1 MAPPAIH
8 PSYIVTST
16 SGERRVGLRYRR
28 LGLIAATVVLVL
40 AAPATVAAADPIPSP
55 SPSDEVIV
63 DVPNLVFEATLTVR
77 YVEPGSL
84 LPVAGAEI
92 LVVARQ
98 GGEAIGEFSGS
109 TGEDGVATV
118 EALPFEAGFGPIVE
132 LDVIAHKDTSW
143 SDPETGCRGGDA
155 WDAKRLGVMVESR
168 VVEVDFTANEQ
179 TMTSSIN
186 CPEAT
191 PTGAVGGVVGTPGI
205 TLPPTDAA
213 AADTA
218 STSRGGLVVV
228 GLVLGLT
235 GLLLLA
241 VRPLLARR

>member
-1 MAPPAIH
+1 
-8 PSYIVTST
+8 
-16 SGERRVGLRYRR
+16 VGLRYRR
-28 LGLIAATVVLVL
+28 LGLIAATFLLVL
-40 AAPATVAAADPIPSP
+40 GAPATVAAADPSAAP

-63 DVPNLVFEATLTVR
+63 DVPNLVFEARLTVR

-84 LPVAGAEI
+84 LPVAGAEV

-98 GGEAIGEFSGS
+98 GGEVLGEYSGS
-109 TGEDGVATV
+109 TGEDGMATV
-118 EALPFEAGFGPIVE
+118 DALPFEAGFGPIVE
-132 LDVIAHKDTSW
+132 LDVIAHKDASW
-143 SDPETGCRGGDA
+143 SDPETGCRGGDG
-155 WDAKRLGVMVESR
+155 WDAKRLGVMVESP
-168 VVEVDFTANEQ
+168 VVEVDFAANEQ

-191 PTGAVGGVVGTPGI
+191 PTGAVGGVIGTPGI
-205 TLPPTDAA
+205 TPPPTDGAA
-213 AADTA
+213 SSGSA

-228 GLVLGLT
+228 GLVLGLA